1 VVTLHKSTVA
11 FNFASTSNNDIY
23 GTVTYQ
29 LTVIADRWFFPAP
42 IARPHKMAMTEKPSS
57 P

>member
-1 VVTLHKSTVA
+1 MRPVA
-11 FNFASTSNNDIY
+11 DCAFRCRERT
-23 GTVTYQ
+23 TE

-42 IARPHKMAMTEKPSS
+42 IARTHRMAMTEKPSS